1 MGNTADDLIE
11 EQRKFQQYAKL
22 SAKPRQ
28 DRIRWLNNRVQ
39 ENVERAE
46 NGEDLLSTSLDELK
60 PLPEAPPRVDPVLM
74 LGQLD
79 AYSKTL
85 NEHVD
90 LTLERSFAASQLFS
104 SK

>member
-11 EQRKFQQYAKL
+11 EQRKFQQYAKI

-28 DRIRWLNNRVQ
+28 ERIRWLNNRVQ
-39 ENVERAE
+39 ENNERAE
-46 NGEDLLSTSLDELK
+46 NGEDLLSTSLHELK
-60 PLPEAPPRVDPVLM
+60 PLPDAPPRVDPALM

-79 AYSKTL
+79 VYSKKL

-90 LTLERSFAASQLFS
+90 LTLEKAFAASQLFS
-104 SK
+104 AK